1 MGLEHSKFGILLY
14 TLNSK
19 EAKNYIDL
27 LSKIETITKKSVSD
41 LNDIKQELEK
51 VPNNYNNPEND
62 MHKLIVDE
70 FLDICTFGEEKI
82 DNYIA
87 KLDNIMKLNI

>member
-1 MGLEHSKFGILLY
+1 MGLEHSKFGVLLY
-14 TLNSK
+14 TLNSE

-27 LSKIETITKKSVSD
+27 LTKIEKISKKSVSD
-41 LNDIKQELEK
+41 LNEIKTELEK

-70 FLDICTFGEEKI
+70 FLDISTFSEEKI
-82 DNYIA
+82 DNYVV
-87 KLDNIMKLNI
+87 KLRNIMNMNI